1 MRRTAFIALLTLIV
15 VGIGAFVFYRQ
26 QAAANEP
33 AFEILRE
40 AEVIEGKIDATVS
53 AVGSIEPEALVTLTF
68 GLAGTITEVAAD
80 RGQSVQAGD
89 ILATLDTQEL
99 QLAVQQA
106 EDTLRIQELT
116 LQQRANSSPSEATLA
131 SARADIDAAAANLA
145 VAEANLASAE
155 AAVLQAQAQKAQLLT
170 PATSAQITAAEA
182 QVAQA
187 FQQQDSTQK
196 QYDQVTTCF
205 NITKPDGSREEKCPG
220 LGAPEEQARAALNA

>member
-205 NITKPDGSREEKCPG
+205 NITNPMAVGKKN
-220 LGAPEEQARAALNA
+220 ALVWEHLKNRLVLP